1 MTEKFKYLKIA
12 SFISIILVIIIV
24 LSVLINP
31 AKTNAG
37 VEKIDKVVDEIKKE
51 DENSIDVIVLGDSEA
66 FRSITPLEM
75 YNDYGFTTYVG
86 ASPSQTSYQAYEMLN
101 TVLETQNP
109 KLCILETNLFYR
121 NFSINAVV
129 VPKLEKKLTVFKY
142 HNMWKGVIDPD
153 YSYDNIAS
161 ANYKG
166 YRYDKSVKPSKKIN
180 YMDFTESEASISSN
194 NRLYLDKI
202 LELCEQEDIKLLLV
216 SAPSTKN
223 WNYARHNG
231 AEAFAEENDIPFID
245 FNLEESIKIN
255 WETDTFDRGDH
266 LNYSGA
272 HKVTQF
278 LGKYLNDNYDLP
290 DHRGDKTYESWETIL
305 NSYLKKIG
313 Q

>member
-51 DENSIDVIVLGDSEA
+51 DDNSIDVIVLGDSEA

-290 DHRGDKTYESWETIL
+290 DHRGDKTYESWETAL